1 MHLARPPAGHFFTP
15 STFALINATASF
27 NSFRSAALCLRS
39 AIILNDDKDPVISR
53 KGSTMV
59 HHPVRSSR
67 IASIGYDARSAILE
81 IRFLNRTLLQYQPV
95 PARIYNDFL
104 LVVSKGRFYDG
115 VIKGKFKER
124 RIY

>member
-1 MHLARPPAGHFFTP
+1 
-15 STFALINATASF
+15 
-27 NSFRSAALCLRS
+27 
-39 AIILNDDKDPVISR
+39 
-53 KGSTMV
+53 MV

-67 IASIGYDARSAILE
+67 IASIGYDVRSATLE
-81 IRFLNRTLLQYQPV
+81 IRFLDRTMLQYSPV